1 MEELPSRTTL
11 SSMADEPAPARDW
24 RSGERYMTLFRVAS
38 LRVGDQ
44 RDLCVV
50 KNISSGGA
58 LIRAYCELRA
68 GQRVTLEIKEQ
79 HPIEAEVAWVKAAD
93 TCVEF
98 NKTIDILGLLKGG
111 SEGPRP
117 RMPRVEVRAAGFVR
131 QGALLHRAT
140 INNISQGGV
149 SAQCSAELNV
159 GAEATVTLPGL
170 APQQAVVRWGGSGGY
185 GITFNSV
192 LGLPLL
198 VEWLHTQ
205 TSTGRA

>member
-1 MEELPSRTTL
+1 MEQLPSRTTL
-11 SSMADEPAPARDW
+11 CSTADEPAPARSW

-38 LRVGDQ
+38 LTVDDR

-58 LIRAYCELRA
+58 LIRAYCDLRE
-68 GQRVTLEIKEQ
+68 GQLVRLEIKEQ
-79 HPIEAEVAWVKAAD
+79 QPIEAEVAWIKGTD
-93 TCVEF
+93 TGIDF
-98 NKTIDILGLLKGG
+98 NSPIDILGLLKGG

-117 RMPRVEVRAAGFVR
+117 RMPRMEVRAVGFVR
-131 QGALLHRAT
+131 QDALLHRVT
-140 INNISQGGV
+140 INNISQGGI
-149 SAQCSAELNV
+149 SARCGAELNV
-159 GAEATVTLPGL
+159 GGQATVTVAGL
-170 APQQAVVRWGGSGGY
+170 APMQAVVRWGGSGGY

>member
-1 MEELPSRTTL
+1 
-11 SSMADEPAPARDW
+11 MADEHAPARNW

-38 LRVGDQ
+38 LLVGNQ

-58 LIRAYCELRA
+58 LIRAYCDLRE
-68 GQRVTLEIKEQ
+68 GQLVRLEMKEQ
-79 HPIEAEVAWVKAAD
+79 QPIEAEVAWVKGTD
-93 TCVEF
+93 TCIEF

-117 RMPRVEVRAAGFVR
+117 RMPRVEVRAVGFVR
-131 QGALLHRAT
+131 QGAFLHRVT

-149 SAQCSAELNV
+149 SARCSAELNV
-159 GAEATVTLPGL
+159 GAQVTVTVAGL
-170 APQQAVVRWGGSGGY
+170 APLQAVVRWGGSGGY
-185 GITFNSV
+185 GITFNNV
-192 LGLPLL
+192 LGLPIL